1 MLSHPALC
9 CRKETYSSASSD
21 CSTDSKKRSQS
32 LNSLDIQSRC
42 QDAQS
47 RTFAGWGWGASA
59 TGRHPQ
65 LVGICNWRASTTVKK
80 QRSPRNGARLGRAR
94 GIDTW
99 NSGLIVGKH
108 RWGGSLSVLLFE
120 EDVHKRASKAL
131 VCNKYL
137 ITTQGDGRKATR
149 TQRHQ
154 STSVHSAR
162 P

>member
-59 TGRHPQ
+59 TGGHPQ
-65 LVGICNWRASTTVKK
+65 LESVNDSQEAEEPQEWSAAGSCSRDRYME
-80 QRSPRNGARLGRAR
+80 QRSHCGKTPVGGAP
-94 GIDTW
+94 
-99 NSGLIVGKH
+99 
-108 RWGGSLSVLLFE
+108 LSVLLFE